1 MTREAD
7 SHAARLQEL
16 ERQVMRLYEYWP
28 EREACQAA
36 ARPLSFFVW
45 LESLHPHLAEAGAF
59 GARGTYR
66 HISALIARWESLH
79 GEVERTS

>member
-1 MTREAD
+1 MTREAA
-7 SHAARLQEL
+7 SHAATLQEL

-28 EREACQAA
+28 DRETCQPA
-36 ARPLSFFVW
+36 ARPLAFFVW

-66 HISALIARWESLH
+66 HISSLVARWESLY
-79 GEVERTS
+79 GEVERTT